1 MDLSHFITEQHQ
13 AVSNGQ
19 ILMVICPA
27 ILLILLIG
35 VMAMAGYTVKKGKM
49 PKALEVLRDV
59 RQPIRNHR
67 HYHYSARTS
76 VQPLSSEEVEQY
88 DVTSLNG

>member
-1 MDLSHFITEQHQ
+1 
-13 AVSNGQ
+13 
-19 ILMVICPA
+19 
-27 ILLILLIG
+27 
-35 VMAMAGYTVKKGKM
+35 
-49 PKALEVLRDV
+49 VLRDV